1 MTSLLWILLGV
12 VLVPVFVA
20 SRRVSLAGLSA
31 QGLLLGCLALSSAHA
46 GLELVDLA
54 RLADLIAVRAVMVPV
69 VLGSALR
76 ARGAPSRVDLVPPSI
91 LWWTA
96 VLGATLASFEFANL
110 LVPAAGP
117 AQVLAGVAS
126 SMVLVAF
133 LILSTQTNVLAQ
145 MIAALHI
152 ENAVALVELEET
164 HAGLVFLVVQTLTLI
179 ATIALFR
186 WYLSSEVAA
195 IGAGHDAVEER
206 VP

>member
-31 QGLLLGCLALSSAHA
+31 QGLLLGCLALASAHA
-46 GLELVDLA
+46 SLELVDLA
-54 RLADLIAVRAVMVPV
+54 RLVDVIAVRAVMAPV
-69 VLGSALR
+69 LLGSALR
-76 ARGAPSRVDLVPPSI
+76 ARGTPSRIDLVPPSI
-91 LWWTA
+91 LWWTV
-96 VLGATLASFEFANL
+96 VLGATLASFEFADL

-117 AQVLAGVAS
+117 AQLLAGVAS
-126 SMVLVAF
+126 SMVMIAF

-145 MIAALHI
+145 MIAALHL
-152 ENAVALVELEET
+152 ENAIALVELEET
-164 HAGLVFLVVQTLTLI
+164 HAGFVFLLVQTITLI

-186 WYLSSEVAA
+186 WYLSCEVAGIDA
-195 IGAGHDAVEER
+195 DHDIIEER